1 MAKMTQLTVSCQ
13 NHPGTLAE
21 IAGILCKANVN
32 ILAFNAGSA
41 GSMGYVQFI
50 VDHPSRAKRKLEEK
64 GFSCYEERVVYLTVP
79 NVPGALFRLASKLA
93 ARDINVGAGY
103 QTTVK
108 GGSGKASVVLAVSDL
123 AVADRVR

>member
-13 NHPGTLAE
+13 NRPGTFAE
-21 IAGILCKANVN
+21 IAGILGKANVN
-32 ILAFNAGSA
+32 ILAFNVGSA
-41 GSMGYVQFI
+41 GTMGYVQFI
-50 VDHPSRAKRKLEEK
+50 VDHPIRAKTKLEEN
-64 GFSCYEERVVYLTVP
+64 GFSCYEEQVLYLTAP

-93 ARDINVGAGY
+93 AKDVNIGAGY

-108 GGSGKASVVLAVSDL
+108 GSGKANIVLSVSNL

>member
-13 NHPGTLAE
+13 NRAGALAE
-21 IAGILCKANVN
+21 IAGILSKANVN
-32 ILAFNAGSA
+32 IQAFNVGSA
-41 GSMGYVQFI
+41 GTMGYVQFI
-50 VDHPSRAKRKLEEK
+50 VDHPSRAKRKLEGE
-64 GFSCYEERVVYLTVP
+64 GFACYEERVVYLTVS

-93 ARDINVGAGY
+93 AKDINIGAGY

-108 GGSGKASVVLAVSDL
+108 GSGKASVVLAVSNL